1 MYALRLFGATMELSL
16 FEKLG
21 GSAAVDAAVEELYVR
36 ILLDPKLAPFFI
48 QTDITALKKH
58 QLSFLTMAFGGPTK
72 YEGQDLTD
80 SHSHLVK
87 KQGLS
92 DQHFDAVAGHLKD
105 TLTELNVPEELVG
118 EVMAIVAGTRDAVLG
133 RVPKKEAV

>member
-1 MYALRLFGATMELSL
+1 MEPSL

-21 GSAAVDAAVEELYVR
+21 GSAAVDAAIEELYVR
-36 ILLDPKLAPFFI
+36 ILLDPKLAPFFT
-48 QTDITALKKH
+48 QTDITELKKH
-58 QLSFLTMAFGGPTK
+58 QLSFLTMAFGGPTT
-72 YEGQDLTD
+72 YEGKDLTEA
-80 SHSHLVK
+80 HAHLVK

-118 EVMAIVAGTRDAVLG
+118 EVMTIVAGTRNAVLG
-133 RVPKKEAV
+133 RAQKQEVA